1 MLGCVRHTTLGLL
14 TLVIWATALP
24 AQTVGNLAGA
34 VTDPSDTPIFGADV
48 SIEGTSAH
56 ATTDEGGK
64 FTLMDVPLGSQ
75 ILSAR
80 RLGFTPARIPVEISA
95 GANAT
100 VLIRM
105 KVVPTTLAPV
115 VVHPNGLEY
124 TGRLAGYYKRL
135 EKRSSGYF
143 ITRDQ
148 IDRQNPS
155 NLGQLL
161 QTVPGIRIGRGRA
174 GITGMR
180 MRGRTCWP
188 LVWLDGIPMPAGETD
203 VDAFVP
209 SSIQGIELYLGAT
222 TAPLRYME
230 NRDLSSCGTVLIWSR
245 GPDTDPVR
253 QPRSQVDLED
263 LLDRAAIF
271 TADRVDT
278 PAIPDVNHPVRPEFP
293 PPLYA
298 ARVRGLTIAEF
309 VVDTVGH
316 VEEPTIGIVSSTD
329 PLFSDAVRTALRGAT
344 FIPAEKGGRRVRQV
358 VQQPFR
364 FDVGQASAG
373 SPGPEKADSTARPD
387 RNK

>member
-1 MLGCVRHTTLGLL
+1 MLRCVRHSTLGLL
-14 TLVIWATALP
+14 TIAVCATAMP
-24 AQTVGNLAGA
+24 AQTAGSLVGA
-34 VTDPSDTPIFGADV
+34 VTDPSETPIFGAEV
-48 SIEGTSAH
+48 TIEGTSIRA
-56 ATTDEGGK
+56 ATDDHGK
-64 FTLMDVPLGSQ
+64 FALFGVPLGSQ
-75 ILSAR
+75 ILTAR
-80 RLGFTPARIPVEISA
+80 RLGFTPVRLPVEISE
-95 GANAT
+95 GADAT
-100 VLIRM
+100 VLVRM
-105 KVVPTTLAPV
+105 KAVPTTLTPV
-115 VVHPNGLEY
+115 VVHPNRLDY

-161 QTVPGIRIGRGRA
+161 QTVPGVRVGRGRA

-180 MRGRTCWP
+180 MRGRTCSP

-222 TAPLRYME
+222 TAPLRYMD
-230 NRDLSSCGTVLIWSR
+230 NRDLSSCGTMLIWSR

-253 QPRSQVDLED
+253 APRPQVDLED
-263 LLDRAAIF
+263 LVDRAAIF
-271 TADRVDT
+271 TAENVDS
-278 PAIPDVNHPVRPEFP
+278 PATADPSHPIQPDFP

-309 VVDTVGH
+309 VVDTIGR
-316 VEEPTIGIVSSTD
+316 VEESTIGIVSSTD

-344 FIPAEKGGRRVRQV
+344 FVPAEKGGRRVRQV

-364 FDVGQASAG
+364 FDVGQPPTG
-373 SPGPEKADSTARPD
+373 SSSRERPD
-387 RNK
+387 TTASPDRTR